1 MKKQFAS
8 ASSARSLRRAPAL
21 LPRFPNGFAGACRHP
36 LLLAIL
42 SAWSSVT
49 LAQTAATDNA
59 TDTQQAL
66 PVVEVRG
73 NASVPERKQ
82 LPQTSASVTADTA
95 ADSVNVTDS
104 SDALK
109 YLPSLAVRKRYIG
122 DTQSPL
128 ATRTT
133 GVNASAR
140 SLVYADGILLSALV
154 NNNNG
159 NGSPRWF
166 MVAPEEIAR
175 IDVMYGPYAAEY
187 PGNSYGAVAE
197 ITTRMPDQFEGSIK
211 ALYSQQD
218 FSQYGSSS
226 TYRGQEYNVGLGNRS
241 NGLAWRF
248 TVNHLDSYS
257 QPVTYVTATSIPAGT
272 SGAVLAQDRTGKNL
286 YVLGAGNLTH
296 TVQDTARLKL
306 SYDFTPTLTATY
318 TLGFW
323 QNQANA
329 NPQSFLKNA
338 SGATA
343 YTSGFSSNDV
353 DQQQWM
359 QGLELRT
366 RTGGEWDWQLAA
378 SNVAASRDLT
388 RTSSTTFPAGQSGG
402 AGTIADASG
411 TGWSTLDGKAIWR
424 PAGSAQTISVGAHYD
439 RYTLATPTWNTSNWI
454 SGGNGTLASDSRG
467 KTETSALWAQ
477 DVWRISPAVKAT
489 LGARYEWWRAFDG
502 YNYSTSGST
511 AFAVNQPQVSSSGLS
526 PKASLAWA
534 PADDW
539 LATWSLGRALRFP
552 TVGELYQNVLLN
564 GVYLQANP
572 NLKPEKVWSTELA
585 LERQLA
591 EGHGKWRVSL
601 FEERVSDAL
610 ISQSSTIGSGVAS
623 YTQNVDRTRQRGIEA
638 AFERHDLLVR
648 GFSLN
653 GSVTWVDA
661 RILENKGY
669 VATTAGATSVGK
681 RTPYVPEWRATLVAS
696 YKPDDRWTYTLA
708 GRYSGRVYAT
718 VDNTDINTHTYQG
731 FDGYTV
737 FDARVR
743 YRLDQH
749 WSAALGVDN
758 LTNRDYFLFHPFP
771 QRTVLAEL
779 KYDF

>member
-1 MKKQFAS
+1 MNSPHLRA
-8 ASSARSLRRAPAL
+8 AR
-21 LPRFPNGFAGACRHP
+21 PRLQRHP
-36 LLLAIL
+36 LMLAIL
-42 SAWSSVT
+42 CAWSST
-49 LAQTAATDNA
+49 ALAQQADGDNA
-59 TDTQQAL
+59 GL
-66 PVVEVRG
+66 PTVEVRG
-73 NASVPERKQ
+73 SGSVAERKQ
-82 LPQTSASVTADTA
+82 LPQTSSSVTADTA
-95 ADSVNVTDS
+95 AESINVTDS

-109 YLPSLAVRKRYIG
+109 YLPSLSVRKRYIG

-140 SLVYADGILLSALV
+140 SLIYADGILLSALV

-175 IDVMYGPYAAEY
+175 IDVMYGPFAAEY
-187 PGNSYGAVAE
+187 PGNSYGAVTE
-197 ITTRMPDQFEGSIK
+197 ITTRMPEQFEASIK
-211 ALYSQQD
+211 AQYAQQD
-218 FSQYGSSS
+218 FSHYGASG
-226 TYRGQEYNVGLGNRS
+226 TYRAQEYNVGLGDRS
-241 NGLAWRF
+241 GALAWRF
-248 TVNHLDSYS
+248 SVNHLDSYS
-257 QPVTYVTATSIPAGT
+257 QPVTYVTAASAPAGT
-272 SGAVLAQDRTGKNL
+272 SGAVPTQDRTGKNL
-286 YVLGAGNLTH
+286 YILGASGLTH
-296 TVQDTARLKL
+296 TVQDTAHLKL
-306 SYDFTPTLTATY
+306 SYDLNSTLTATY

-329 NPQSFLKNA
+329 NPQTFLRNA
-338 SGATA
+338 AGAPA

-359 QGLELRT
+359 QGLELRSK
-366 RTGGEWDWQLAA
+366 TGGQWDWQLAA
-378 SNVAASRDLT
+378 STLSASRDLT
-388 RTSSTTFPAGQSGG
+388 RSSTATFPAGQSGG

-411 TGWSTLDGKAIWR
+411 TGWSTLDAKGIWR
-424 PAGSAQTISVGAHYD
+424 PEGSAQVISFGGHYD

-454 SGGNGTLASDSRG
+454 SGGNAALFSDSRG

-477 DVWRISPAVKAT
+477 DVWRFAPAWKAT

-502 YNYSTSGST
+502 YNYSSSGST
-511 AFAVNQPQVSSSGLS
+511 GFGFSQPQIRHNGLS

-534 PADDW
+534 FADDW
-539 LATWSLGRALRFP
+539 LATLSTGRALRFP
-552 TVGELYQNVLLN
+552 TVGELYQNVQQ
-564 GVYLQANP
+564 GSIYLQANP
-572 NLKPEKVWSTELA
+572 NLKPEKVWSSELA
-585 LERQLA
+585 IEKQLQQ
-591 EGHGKWRVSL
+591 GQGKWRVSL
-601 FEERVSDAL
+601 FEERVADAL
-610 ISQSSTIGSGVAS
+610 ISQTSTIGSGVAS
-623 YTQNVDRTRQRGIEA
+623 FTQNVDRTRQRGIEA
-638 AFERHDLLVR
+638 AFERNNLLLR

-653 GSVTWVDA
+653 GSLTWVDA

-669 VATTAGATSVGK
+669 VATTPGASSVGK

-696 YKPDDRWTYTLA
+696 YQPDDRWTYTLA

-731 FDGYTV
+731 FDSYTV

-743 YRLDQH
+743 YRFDQH
-749 WSAALGVDN
+749 WSGALGVDN

-771 QRTVLAEL
+771 QRTVFAEL

>member
-1 MKKQFAS
+1 M
-8 ASSARSLRRAPAL
+8 
-21 LPRFPNGFAGACRHP
+21 
-36 LLLAIL
+36 LAIL
-42 SAWSSVT
+42 CAWGST
-49 LAQTAATDNA
+49 ALAQQADGDNA
-59 TDTQQAL
+59 GL
-66 PVVEVRG
+66 PTVEVRG
-73 NASVPERKQ
+73 SGSVAERKQ
-82 LPQTSASVTADTA
+82 LPQTSSSVTADTA
-95 ADSVNVTDS
+95 AESINVTDS

-109 YLPSLAVRKRYIG
+109 YLPSLSVRKRYIG

-140 SLVYADGILLSALV
+140 SLIYADGILLSALV

-175 IDVMYGPYAAEY
+175 IDVMYGPFAAEY
-187 PGNSYGAVAE
+187 PGNSYGAVTE
-197 ITTRMPDQFEGSIK
+197 ITTRMPEQFEASIK
-211 ALYSQQD
+211 AQYAQQD
-218 FSQYGSSS
+218 FSHYGASG
-226 TYRGQEYNVGLGNRS
+226 TYRAQEYNVGLGDRS
-241 NGLAWRF
+241 GALAWRF
-248 TVNHLDSYS
+248 SVNHLDSYS
-257 QPVTYVTATSIPAGT
+257 QPVTYVTAASAPAGT
-272 SGAVLAQDRTGKNL
+272 SGAVPTQDRTGKNL
-286 YVLGAGNLTH
+286 YILGASGLTH
-296 TVQDTARLKL
+296 TVQDTAHLKL
-306 SYDFTPTLTATY
+306 SYDLTSTLTATY

-329 NPQSFLKNA
+329 NPQTFLRNA
-338 SGATA
+338 AGAPA

-359 QGLELRT
+359 QGLELRSKT
-366 RTGGEWDWQLAA
+366 DGQWDWQLAA
-378 SNVAASRDLT
+378 STLSASRDLT
-388 RTSSTTFPAGQSGG
+388 RTSTATFPAGQSGG

-411 TGWSTLDGKAIWR
+411 TGWSTLDAKGIWR
-424 PAGSAQTISVGAHYD
+424 PEGSAQVISFGGHYD

-454 SGGNGTLASDSRG
+454 SGGNAALFSDSRG

-477 DVWRISPAVKAT
+477 DVWRFAPAWKAT

-502 YNYSTSGST
+502 YNYSSSGST
-511 AFAVNQPQVSSSGLS
+511 GFGFSQPQIRHNGLS

-534 PADDW
+534 FADDW
-539 LATWSLGRALRFP
+539 LATLSTGRALRFP
-552 TVGELYQNVLLN
+552 TVGELYQNVQQ
-564 GVYLQANP
+564 GSIYLQANP
-572 NLKPEKVWSTELA
+572 NLKPEKVWSGELA
-585 LERQLA
+585 IEKQLQQ
-591 EGHGKWRVSL
+591 GQGKWRVSL

-610 ISQSSTIGSGVAS
+610 ISQTSTIGSGVAS
-623 YTQNVDRTRQRGIEA
+623 FTQNVDRTRQRGIEA
-638 AFERHDLLVR
+638 AFERNNLLLR

-653 GSVTWVDA
+653 GSLTWVDA
-661 RILENKGY
+661 RILENRGY
-669 VATTAGATSVGK
+669 VATTPGASSVGK

-696 YKPDDRWTYTLA
+696 YQPDDRWTYTLA

-731 FDGYTV
+731 FDSYTV

-743 YRLDQH
+743 YRFDQH
-749 WSAALGVDN
+749 WSGALGVDN

-771 QRTVLAEL
+771 QRTVFAEL

>member
-1 MKKQFAS
+1 MNTLPVC
-8 ASSARSLRRAPAL
+8 SSSSSSLSAPAPAASRAL
-21 LPRFPNGFAGACRHP
+21 RLHP
-36 LLLAIL
+36 LLLAVL
-42 SAWSSVT
+42 CAWSGST
-49 LAQTAATDNA
+49 LAQQAAA
-59 TDTQQAL
+59 SGGSSEAASL
-66 PVVEVRG
+66 PTIEVRG
-73 NASVPERKQ
+73 SGSVAERKQ
-82 LPQTSASVTADTA
+82 LPQTTASVTADTA
-95 ADSVNVTDS
+95 ANSINVTDS

-109 YLPSLAVRKRYIG
+109 YLPSLSVRKRYIG

-166 MVAPEEIAR
+166 MVAPEEIKR
-175 IDVMYGPYAAEY
+175 IDVMYGPFAAEY
-187 PGNSYGAVAE
+187 PGNSYGAVTE
-197 ITTRMPDQFEGSIK
+197 ITTRMPQQFEASIK
-211 ALYSQQD
+211 AQYAQQD
-218 FSQYGSSS
+218 FSQYGASG
-226 TYRGQEYNVGLGNRS
+226 TYRAQEYNVGLGNRS
-241 NGLAWRF
+241 GALAWRF
-248 TVNHLDSYS
+248 SVNHLDSYS
-257 QPVTYVTATSIPAGT
+257 QPVTYITAASQPAGT
-272 SGAVLAQDRTGKNL
+272 TGAVLAQDRTGKNL
-286 YVLGAGNLTH
+286 VVLGAGNLTH
-296 TVQDTARLKL
+296 TVQDTARLKV
-306 SYDFTPTLTATY
+306 SYDFTPALTATY

-329 NPQSFLKNA
+329 DPQSFLKNA

-343 YTSGFSSNDV
+343 YGSGFSSNDV

-359 QGLELRT
+359 QSLELRSK
-366 RTGGEWDWQLAA
+366 TGGEWDWQLAA
-378 SNVAASRDLT
+378 STLSASRDLT
-388 RTSSTTFPAGQSGG
+388 RTSTAAFPAGQSGG

-411 TGWSTLDGKAIWR
+411 TGWSTVDAKGIWR
-424 PAGSAQTISVGAHYD
+424 PPGSAQVISFGAHVD

-467 KTETSALWAQ
+467 KSETSALWAQ
-477 DVWRISPAVKAT
+477 DVWRLAPSLKAT

-502 YNYSTSGST
+502 RNVSTSGNT
-511 AFAVNQPQVSSSGLS
+511 VFAVNQPQVSHNGLS

-534 PADDW
+534 LADDW
-539 LATWSLGRALRFP
+539 MTTLSTGRALRFP

-585 LERQLA
+585 IEKQLQ
-591 EGHGKWRVSL
+591 EGQGKWRISL

-638 AFERHDLLVR
+638 AFERNDLLVR

-669 VATTAGATSVGK
+669 VATTAGAASVGK

-696 YKPDDRWTYTLA
+696 YKPDDRWTYTVA
-708 GRYSGRVYAT
+708 GRYSGRVFAT

-743 YRLDQH
+743 YRVDRH

-771 QRTVLAEL
+771 QRTVFAEL

>member
-1 MKKQFAS
+1 M
-8 ASSARSLRRAPAL
+8 LAL
-21 LPRFPNGFAGACRHP
+21 
-36 LLLAIL
+36 L
-42 SAWSSVT
+42 SAWGGAAS
-49 LAQTAATDNA
+49 AQSAAATDPA
-59 TDTQQAL
+59 ADAL
-66 PVVEVRG
+66 PAIEVRET
-73 NASVPERKQ
+73 ASVAERKQ
-82 LPQTSASVTADTA
+82 LPQTSASVTAAAA
-95 ADSVNVTDS
+95 ADGINVTDS
-104 SDALK
+104 SDVLK
-109 YLPSLAVRKRYIG
+109 YLPSLSVRKRYIG

-166 MVAPEEIAR
+166 MVAPEEIER
-175 IDVMYGPYAAEY
+175 VDVMYGPFAAEY
-187 PGNSYGAVAE
+187 PGNSYGAVTE
-197 ITTRMPDQFEGSIK
+197 ITTRMPQQFEASAK

-218 FSQYGSSS
+218 FSQYGASG
-226 TYRGQEYNVGLGNRS
+226 TYRAQEYNVSLGNRD
-241 NGLAWRF
+241 GALAWRF
-248 TVNHLDSYS
+248 SANHLDSFS
-257 QPVTYVTATSIPAGT
+257 QPVTYITAASVPAGAT
-272 SGAVLAQDRTGKNL
+272 GAVATQDRTGKTI

-296 TVQDTARLKL
+296 TVQDSARLKL

-318 TLGFW
+318 TLGLW

-329 NPQSFLKNA
+329 NPQTYLKNA
-338 SGATA
+338 ATGAPA
-343 YTSGFSSNDV
+343 YGSGFSASNV

-359 QGLELRT
+359 QGLELRSK
-366 RTGGEWDWQLAA
+366 TGGVWDWQVAA
-378 SNVAASRDLT
+378 STMSASRDLT
-388 RTSSTTFPAGQSGG
+388 RTSSAAFPAGAAGG
-402 AGTIADASG
+402 AGTIADAGG
-411 TGWSTLDGKAIWR
+411 TGWSTLDAKGIWR
-424 PAGSAQTISVGAHYD
+424 PAGADGKRGDHVLSFGAHYD
-439 RYTLATPTWNTSNWI
+439 RYTLATPTWNTTDWV
-454 SGGNGTLASDSRG
+454 SGGNGALASDSRG

-477 DVWRISPAVKAT
+477 DVWRLSSALKAT

-502 YNYSTSGST
+502 YNYSTTGGVG
-511 AFAVNQPQVSSSGLS
+511 FPVNQPQVSQSGLS

-534 PADDW
+534 LSDEW
-539 LATWSLGRALRFP
+539 LATLSTGRALRFP
-552 TVGELYQNVLLN
+552 TVGELYQNVLVG

-585 LERQLA
+585 IERTLA
-591 EGHGKWRVSL
+591 EGQGKWRVSL

-610 ISQSSTIGSGVAS
+610 ISQSAALGSGVAS
-623 YTQNVDRTRQRGIEA
+623 FTQNVDKTRQRGIEA
-638 AFERHDLLVR
+638 AFERSDVMLR
-648 GFSLN
+648 GLSLN

-661 RILENKGY
+661 RILENGGY
-669 VATTAGATSVGK
+669 VPTVAGASSVGK
-681 RTPYVPEWRATLVAS
+681 RTPYVPEWRATLVAT

-708 GRYSGRVYAT
+708 GRYSARVYAT
-718 VDNTDINTHTYQG
+718 VDNTDVNSHTYQG

-743 YRLDQH
+743 YRFDRH

-771 QRTVLAEL
+771 QRTVFAEL

>member
-1 MKKQFAS
+1 MKSVAMKIQR
-8 ASSARSLRRAPAL
+8 SSSRAGL
-21 LPRFPNGFAGACRHP
+21 GQWNP
-36 LLLAIL
+36 LLLAVL
-42 SAWSSVT
+42 SAWSGAT
-49 LAQTAATDNA
+49 LAQASQPEAGS
-59 TDTQQAL
+59 DTPAL
-66 PVVEVRG
+66 PTVEVRG
-73 NASVPERKQ
+73 TASVPERKQ
-82 LPQTSASVTADTA
+82 LPQTSASVTAEA
-95 ADSVNVTDS
+95 AAEGINVTDS

-109 YLPSLAVRKRYIG
+109 YLPSLSVRKRYIG
-122 DTQSPL
+122 DTQAPL

-175 IDVMYGPYAAEY
+175 IDVMYGPFAAEY
-187 PGNSYGAVAE
+187 PGNSYGAVTE
-197 ITTRMPDQFEGSIK
+197 ITTRMPEKFKGSIK

-218 FSQYGSSS
+218 FSQYGASG
-226 TYRGQEYNVGLGNRS
+226 TYRAQEYNVGLGNRS

-248 TVNHLDSYS
+248 SVNHLDSYS
-257 QPVTYVTATSIPAGT
+257 PPVTYVTATSIPAGT
-272 SGAVLAQDRTGKNL
+272 TGAVQAQDRTGKNL

-323 QNQANA
+323 QNQASA
-329 NPQSFLKNA
+329 NPQTFLRNA
-338 SGATA
+338 SGAPA

-359 QGLELRT
+359 QGLDVRSK
-366 RTGGEWDWQLAA
+366 TGGPWDWQLAA
-378 SNVAASRDLT
+378 SNVSASRDLT
-388 RTSSTTFPAGQSGG
+388 RTSTTTFPAGQGGG

-411 TGWSTLDGKAIWR
+411 TGWSTVDAKGIWR
-424 PAGSAQTISVGAHYD
+424 PQASQEISVGAHYD

-477 DVWRISPAVKAT
+477 DVWRFSPGLKAT

-502 YNYSTSGST
+502 YNYSTSGGT
-511 AFAVNQPQVSSSGLS
+511 GFAVNQPQITNSGLS

-534 PADDW
+534 LSDDW
-539 LATWSLGRALRFP
+539 LATLSSGRALRFP

-585 LERQLA
+585 IERQLA
-591 EGHGKWRVSL
+591 EGQGKWRLSL

-610 ISQSSTIGSGVAS
+610 ISQTSTIGNGVAS
-623 YTQNVDRTRQRGIEA
+623 FTQNVDRTRQRGIEA
-638 AFERHDLLVR
+638 AFERNNLLLR

-653 GSVTWVDA
+653 GSVAWVDA
-661 RILENKGY
+661 RILQNNGY

-718 VDNTDINTHTYQG
+718 VDNTDVNTHTYQG

-743 YRLDQH
+743 YRIDTH

-771 QRTVLAEL
+771 QRTAFVEL

>member
-1 MKKQFAS
+1 MFPLQVSFP
-8 ASSARSLRRAPAL
+8 SLRFKP
-21 LPRFPNGFAGACRHP
+21 HP
-36 LLLAIL
+36 LMLALL
-42 SAWSSVT
+42 SAWGGAAS
-49 LAQTAATDNA
+49 AQSAAATDPA
-59 TDTQQAL
+59 ADAL
-66 PVVEVRG
+66 PAIEVRET
-73 NASVPERKQ
+73 ASVAERKQ
-82 LPQTSASVTADTA
+82 LPQTSASVTAAAA
-95 ADSVNVTDS
+95 ADGINVTDS
-104 SDALK
+104 SDVLK
-109 YLPSLAVRKRYIG
+109 YLPSLSVRKRYIG

-166 MVAPEEIAR
+166 MVAPEEIER
-175 IDVMYGPYAAEY
+175 VDVMYGPFAAEY
-187 PGNSYGAVAE
+187 PGNSYGAVTE
-197 ITTRMPDQFEGSIK
+197 ITTRMPQQFEASAK

-218 FSQYGSSS
+218 FSQYGASG
-226 TYRGQEYNVGLGNRS
+226 TYRAQEYNVSLGNRD
-241 NGLAWRF
+241 GALAWRF
-248 TVNHLDSYS
+248 SANHLDSFS
-257 QPVTYVTATSIPAGT
+257 QPVTYITAASVPAGAT
-272 SGAVLAQDRTGKNL
+272 GAVATQDRTGKTI

-296 TVQDTARLKL
+296 TVQDSARLKL

-318 TLGFW
+318 TLGLW

-329 NPQSFLKNA
+329 NPQTYLKNA
-338 SGATA
+338 ATGAPA
-343 YTSGFSSNDV
+343 YGSGFSASNV

-359 QGLELRT
+359 QGLELRSK
-366 RTGGEWDWQLAA
+366 TGGVWDWQVAA
-378 SNVAASRDLT
+378 STMSASRDLT
-388 RTSSTTFPAGQSGG
+388 RTSSAAFPAGAAGG
-402 AGTIADASG
+402 AGTIADAGG
-411 TGWSTLDGKAIWR
+411 TGWSTLDAKGIWR
-424 PAGSAQTISVGAHYD
+424 PAGADGKRGDHVLSFGAHYD
-439 RYTLATPTWNTSNWI
+439 RYTLATPTWNTTDWV
-454 SGGNGTLASDSRG
+454 SGGNGALASDSRG

-477 DVWRISPAVKAT
+477 DVWRLSSALKAT

-502 YNYSTSGST
+502 YNYSTTGGVG
-511 AFAVNQPQVSSSGLS
+511 FPVNQPQVSQSGLS

-534 PADDW
+534 LSDEW
-539 LATWSLGRALRFP
+539 LATLSTGRALRFP
-552 TVGELYQNVLLN
+552 TVGELYQNVLVG

-585 LERQLA
+585 IERTLA
-591 EGHGKWRVSL
+591 EGQGKWRVSL

-610 ISQSSTIGSGVAS
+610 ISQSAALGSGVAS
-623 YTQNVDRTRQRGIEA
+623 FTQNVDKTRQRGIEA
-638 AFERHDLLVR
+638 AFERSDVMLR
-648 GFSLN
+648 GLSLN

-661 RILENKGY
+661 RILENGGY
-669 VATTAGATSVGK
+669 VPTVAGASSVGK
-681 RTPYVPEWRATLVAS
+681 RTPYVPEWRATLVAT

-708 GRYSGRVYAT
+708 GRYSARVYAT
-718 VDNTDINTHTYQG
+718 VDNTDVNSHTYQG

-743 YRLDQH
+743 YRFDRH

-771 QRTVLAEL
+771 QRTVFAEL